1 MNHADRN
8 THDFPITHSL
18 ISYTLCNE
26 VTEMNIY
33 VATWMQWFIFFENGS
48 VFIHSIHS
56 FILLSDL
63 RQNYSLYQSKFSIQ
77 CDSAFFPFNFQF
89 PLVSLRPS
97 SSCLC
102 ILPHLPIISILPS
115 IFPLIMCFRKQ
126 FLCRMG
132 PIQLASLFLMYVGY
146 SSPQL
151 LCNTSSFLTW
161 SVQLISILLQHH
173 ISKLSMHFWSIF
185 WSI

>member
-1 MNHADRN
+1 MLTE
-8 THDFPITHSL
+8 THMIFPSHIHL
-18 ISYTLCNE
+18 FPTLCAMRSLKWISMWPPGCNDSYSLKMGQYSS
-26 VTEMNIY
+26 TP
-33 VATWMQWFIFFENGS
+33 F
-48 VFIHSIHS
+48 IHS